1 MNKKISKFLKYILS
15 ACIAVLLLYFS
26 FREVEWKDFVE
37 GLRACRWEYILLSMA
52 AGIAAFWFRGLRWR
66 QLLLPIDPSTKRIT
80 TFNAVSIGYIA
91 NFVFPRIGEFVRCG
105 VVTRRSEP
113 EDSGDMGTGPGSEVG
128 SGGADRFADGGWMTD
143 GGRLA
148 DGHEGGRNRSHMI
161 RKRASYDKVLGT
173 VVLERGWDMLTML
186 LLLVMLLGARWEKF
200 GSFFMEQMWEPI
212 SAKLDFSIWW
222 IVILLFAICACGLW
236 LIWKFRASGGLCSK
250 IWGLLE
256 GLLQGFSSCLRM
268 KGKWRF
274 FASTALI
281 WGMYWLMAAATMWA
295 IPVLDDLNMI
305 DALFLSLAGS
315 LGWLIP
321 VPGGF
326 GAFHFVVSLALQ
338 AIYGIP
344 FETGII
350 FATLSHESQAITMAL
365 FGGISYG
372 YESLK
377 K

>member
-15 ACIAVLLLYFS
+15 AGVAVLLLYFS
-26 FREVEWKDFVE
+26 FREVEWKDFLE
-37 GLRACRWEYILLSMA
+37 GLRSCRWEFILLSMA

-66 QLLLPIDPSTKRIT
+66 QLLLPIDPSTRRIT
-80 TFNAVSIGYIA
+80 TFNAVNIGYIA

-105 VVTRRSEP
+105 VVTRRSAE
-113 EDSGDMGTGPGSEVG
+113 
-128 SGGADRFADGGWMTD
+128 
-143 GGRLA
+143 
-148 DGHEGGRNRSHMI
+148 N
-161 RKRASYDKVLGT
+161 KASYDKVLGT

-186 LLLVMLLGARWEKF
+186 LLLVVLLGARWEKF
-200 GSFFMEQMWEPI
+200 GGFFMEQMWEPV
-212 SAKLDFSIWW
+212 SARLDFSIWW
-222 IVILLFAICACGLW
+222 IVALLAASGLGCFW
-236 LIWKFRASGGLCSK
+236 FIWRFRASGGFCSK
-250 IWGLLE
+250 IWGLFE

-268 KGKWRF
+268 EGKWRF
-274 FASTALI
+274 FVSTALI

-295 IPVLDDLNMI
+295 IPVLDGLNMI

-315 LGWLIP
+315 LGWLVP

-365 FGGISYG
+365 FGGLSYG

>member
-1 MNKKISKFLKYILS
+1 MACFACTESYMDKKISNIIKYILS
-15 ACIAVLLLYFS
+15 AGVAIILLYFS
-26 FREVEWKDFVE
+26 FREVEWKDFME
-37 GLRACRWEYILLSMA
+37 GLRTCRWEFIVLSMV

-80 TFNAVSIGYIA
+80 TFNAVNIGYIA

-105 VVTRRSEP
+105 VVARRSE
-113 EDSGDMGTGPGSEVG
+113 E
-128 SGGADRFADGGWMTD
+128 
-143 GGRLA
+143 
-148 DGHEGGRNRSHMI
+148 
-161 RKRASYDKVLGT
+161 KKASYDKVLGT

-186 LLLVMLLGARWEKF
+186 MLLVVLLSARWEKF
-200 GSFFMEQMWEPI
+200 GGFFMTQMWEPL

-222 IVILLFAICACGLW
+222 IVSLLACFGLACFG
-236 LIWKFRASGGLCSK
+236 LVWKFRTSGGICSR
-250 IWGLLE
+250 IWGLFF
-256 GLLQGFSSCLRM
+256 GLIQGFSSCFRM
-268 KGKWRF
+268 KDKWKF
-274 FASTALI
+274 LLSTALI
-281 WGMYWLMAAATMWA
+281 WSMYWLMAAATMWA
-295 IPVLDDLNMI
+295 IPVLDGLNMI

-315 LGWLIP
+315 LGWLVP

-350 FATLSHESQAITMAL
+350 FATLSHESQAITMAI
-365 FGGISYG
+365 FGGVSYG

>member
-1 MNKKISKFLKYILS
+1 MDKKISNIIKYILS
-15 ACIAVLLLYFS
+15 AGVAVLLLYFS
-26 FREVEWKDFVE
+26 FREVKWADFME
-37 GLRACRWEYILLSMA
+37 GLRTCRWEFIVLSMA
-52 AGIAAFWFRGLRWR
+52 AGILAFWFRGTRWR
-66 QLLLPIDPSTKRIT
+66 QLLLPIDTSTKRIT
-80 TFNAVSIGYIA
+80 TFNAVNIGYIA

-105 VVTRRSEP
+105 VVTRRSAE
-113 EDSGDMGTGPGSEVG
+113 
-128 SGGADRFADGGWMTD
+128 
-143 GGRLA
+143 
-148 DGHEGGRNRSHMI
+148 N
-161 RKRASYDKVLGT
+161 KASYDKVLGT

-186 LLLVMLLGARWEKF
+186 LLLVLILSARWEKF
-200 GSFFMEQMWEPI
+200 GGFFMEQMWEPV
-212 SAKLDFSIWW
+212 SARLDFSIWW
-222 IVILLFAICACGLW
+222 IVALLAAAGLGCFW
-236 LIWKFRASGGLCSK
+236 FIWRFRASGGLCSK
-250 IWGLLE
+250 IWGLFE

-268 KGKWRF
+268 EGKWRF
-274 FASTALI
+274 FVSTALI

-295 IPVLDDLNMI
+295 IPVLDGLNMI

-315 LGWLIP
+315 LGWLVP

-365 FGGISYG
+365 FGGGSYA

>member
-1 MNKKISKFLKYILS
+1 MDKKISNIIKYILS
-15 ACIAVLLLYFS
+15 AGVAIILLYFS
-26 FREVEWKDFVE
+26 FREVEWKDFME
-37 GLRACRWEYILLSMA
+37 GLRTCRWEFIVLSMV

-80 TFNAVSIGYIA
+80 TFNAVNIGYIA

-105 VVTRRSEP
+105 VVARRSE
-113 EDSGDMGTGPGSEVG
+113 E
-128 SGGADRFADGGWMTD
+128 
-143 GGRLA
+143 
-148 DGHEGGRNRSHMI
+148 
-161 RKRASYDKVLGT
+161 KKASYDKVLGT

-186 LLLVMLLGARWEKF
+186 MLLVVLLSARWEKF
-200 GSFFMEQMWEPI
+200 GGFFMTQMWEPL
-212 SAKLDFSIWW
+212 SARLDFSIWW
-222 IVILLFAICACGLW
+222 IVSLLACFGLACFG
-236 LIWKFRASGGLCSK
+236 LVWKFRTSGGICNR
-250 IWGLLE
+250 IWGLFI
-256 GLLQGFSSCLRM
+256 GLLQGFSSCFRM
-268 KGKWRF
+268 KDKWKF
-274 FASTALI
+274 LLSTALI
-281 WGMYWLMAAATMWA
+281 WSMYWLMAAATMWA
-295 IPVLDDLNMI
+295 IPVLDGLNMI

-315 LGWLIP
+315 LGWLVP

-350 FATLSHESQAITMAL
+350 FATLSHESQAITMAI
-365 FGGISYG
+365 FGGVSYG